1 MRMSMDELN
10 QGMRN
15 VLSGLRDKAS
25 SLMAPKKPDP
35 GTDESRKN
43 MLGSGTASQAAQQIM
58 DRKKANE
65 EALKY

>member
-1 MRMSMDELN
+1 MKLSMDELN

-15 VLSGLRDKAS
+15 VLTGLKSKAS
-25 SLMAPKKPDP
+25 SIMTPKQPDP
-35 GTDESRKN
+35 GDDESRKKS
-43 MLGSGTASQAAQQIM
+43 LGSGTANQAAQQIM